1 MRTFYV
7 FFGVIFIGFSHLT
20 ISAQE
25 STVQK
30 GLSET
35 LNLYSEVTFENR
47 ADSARSEARIGWLP
61 DNVTMVKRIAFPETD
76 LAPVATEYSHR
87 KSFEPLVTAEQPFP
101 ISDPGN
107 VPADDGDP
115 VSYPISTGFR
125 WGPAIRQ
132 SLLFL
137 GVQHGYAMTQPKTRE
152 SLKGPFL
159 KDYARSVKSLSGW
172 GDGGRF
178 FTNYIAHPMQGSL
191 TGFIHVQNDPRG
203 MNQTFGSSREYWKS
217 RMKAF
222 AWAAAWSTQFEIG
235 PISQASIGNV
245 GLDGKQTYVDIV
257 ITPTGGIAMLIAED
271 ILDKYLIRRI
281 EGWSGNRFIVML
293 SRMLLNP
300 TRSSAN
306 LIRFRPPWHRDAPLR
321 L

>member
-1 MRTFYV
+1 MRTIYV
-7 FFGVIFIGFSHLT
+7 FFGVLLCFSNIT

-25 STVQK
+25 DIGQK
-30 GLSET
+30 GLSES
-35 LNLYSEVTFENR
+35 LNFHSQVPIDDWT
-47 ADSARSEARIGWLP
+47 DIARSESGVGWRP
-61 DNVTMVKRIAFPETD
+61 DNLAIFKKISGSETEF
-76 LAPVATEYSHR
+76 APATTEYSYHN
-87 KSFEPLVTAEQPFP
+87 SFESRVTAEQPLP
-101 ISDPGN
+101 VSDPGN
-107 VPADDGDP
+107 SPADDGDP
-115 VSYPISTGFR
+115 IVYPISSGFR

-132 SLLFL
+132 SVLFL
-137 GVQHGYAMTQPKTRE
+137 GIQHGYAMTQPKTRE

-203 MNQTFGSSREYWKS
+203 MNQTFGRSREYWKS

-222 AWAAAWSTQFEIG
+222 AWSAAWSTQFEIG

-271 ILDKYLIRRI
+271 ILDKYLIRKF
-281 EGWSGNRFIVML
+281 ESWTGNRFILMV
-293 SRMLLNP
+293 SRTLLNP

-306 LIRFRPPWHRDAPLR
+306 LIRFKPPWHRDELLR
-321 L
+321 F